1 MRILIVNNGSL
12 YNNHLIS
19 FLTMQKSNFS
29 VLPYFKALDFVDKFD
44 SFILTGR
51 QHNNKLMNVINT
63 KIIYHS
69 ISHNKF
75 LFGICYGTEIMALA
89 LGGTIV
95 KMNSIK
101 YGPTNIEIIKS
112 NPICNGA
119 NNIFK
124 NHRYK
129 ISKAGKSI
137 FCLARSEDCF
147 YEMIQYS
154 NSNIFG
160 TQFHPEMT
168 SDGLNILKSFISL

>member
-1 MRILIVNNGSL
+1 MRILVVNNGSL
-12 YNNHLIS
+12 YNNQLLC
-19 FLTMQKSNFS
+19 FLFNKKSNFV
-29 VLPYFKALDFVDKFD
+29 VLPYFKSLEVVDKFD

-51 QHNNKLMNVINT
+51 QHNNKLMNVINS

-69 ISHNKF
+69 ITYDKS
-75 LFGICYGTEIMALA
+75 LFGICYGAEILALV

-101 YGPTNIEIIKS
+101 YGSENIKIIKP
-112 NPICNGA
+112 NPICNMA
-119 NNIFK
+119 SNVFK
-124 NHRYK
+124 NHSYK
-129 ISKAGKSI
+129 ISKVGKLTS
-137 FCLARSEDCF
+137 CLAMSKNCF

-168 SDGLNILKSFISL
+168 SDGLNILESFILL